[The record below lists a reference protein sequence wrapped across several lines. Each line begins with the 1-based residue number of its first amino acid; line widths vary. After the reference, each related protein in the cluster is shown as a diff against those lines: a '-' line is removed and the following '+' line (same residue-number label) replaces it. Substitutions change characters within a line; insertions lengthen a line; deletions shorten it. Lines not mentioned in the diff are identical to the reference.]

1 MGVGFINTTQN
12 NISSSKILFHVS
24 NDLRVQIFEG
34 TDIEWTQLIEGGIQI
49 FLQKWNRGGVVHI
62 RELSIERGVF
72 SFWNLSLGLFIK
84 VFLIKKAFSVAF

>member
-34 TDIEWTQLIEGGIQI
+34 TDIE
-49 FLQKWNRGGVVHI
+49 
-62 RELSIERGVF
+62 
-72 SFWNLSLGLFIK
+72 
-84 VFLIKKAFSVAF
+84 